1 MGASEVALPRSFP
14 ACARQPARA
23 RRCLRLSSGAQPAG
37 SSTEGRRSVQTA
49 GTPSE
54 LERRQSPSSNELR
67 RSRTAF
73 TRREAYAGAPRIVL
87 ARKKVVDIFRSPLY
101 CLGKSLGELP
111 ADTAQCGRLES
122 ALGLLADGL
131 VEQLSEARQV
141 L

>member
-1 MGASEVALPRSFP
+1 M
-14 ACARQPARA
+14 
-23 RRCLRLSSGAQPAG
+23 
-37 SSTEGRRSVQTA
+37 QTA

-122 ALGLLADGL
+122 ALGLLGMDETPREL
-131 VEQLSEARQV
+131 LRVCELSSSDKSGTEPSSFEGRE
-141 L
+141 